1 MSLAEIEEMA
11 LDDATES
18 LAEAR
23 EAVSSGK
30 WTSAVEHFT
39 AVS

>member
-23 EAVSSGK
+23 EAVSIVL
-30 WTSAVEHFT
+30 TVRI
-39 AVS
+39 VP